1 MFGRVCLENTCVVFK
16 KLLICTCFMC
26 QVHQNETNTDSCS
39 PDELHHLGLQQ
50 SVFCPDAMFM
60 CELSSCCRFF
70 CLLCIS
76 RENMDYWIILK
87 TTTTATWPMNGKQL
101 LNFQNKSEKNIPLE
115 KSNADF
121 ILLTNSQND
130 ESLNIFQWESI
141 MCSPITQFASPAPR
155 HTKRNSRVC
164 GAAAEPRELVKSN
177 IMHLSA
183 V

>member
-1 MFGRVCLENTCVVFK
+1 MFYVPGPPEWNEYRQ
-16 KLLICTCFMC
+16 LL
-26 QVHQNETNTDSCS
+26 SR
-39 PDELHHLGLQQ
+39 DELHHLGLQQ
-50 SVFCPDAMFM
+50 SMFCPDAMFM

-87 TTTTATWPMNGKQL
+87 TTTKATWPMNGKQL

-130 ESLNIFQWESI
+130 ESLNIIQW
-141 MCSPITQFASPAPR
+141 
-155 HTKRNSRVC
+155 
-164 GAAAEPRELVKSN
+164 
-177 IMHLSA
+177 
-183 V
+183 